1 LVFDI
6 TEESKPTNA
15 IAKIEIKKT
24 KYYIGRIEIP
34 FSLIT
39 VVPSLSGQWKLD
51 RPLIIFSYGI
61 MKKEMFAE

>member
-1 LVFDI
+1 MLFDI
-6 TEESKPTNA
+6 TEESKPTNR

-39 VVPSLSGQWKLD
+39 VIPSLSGLWKVD

-61 MKKEMFAE
+61 MRR

>member
-1 LVFDI
+1 MKLLVYDI

-34 FSLIT
+34 FSLVTII
-39 VVPSLSGQWKLD
+39 PSLTGIWKL
-51 RPLIIFSYGI
+51 
-61 MKKEMFAE
+61 